1 MPTPRKWISTLKIK
15 SSYGILNN
23 MDTIE
28 QIIWAAGFIDADGTV
43 TIKRCRRG
51 KEGKWNFLPYIACGQ
66 VESNQSWKVLKLL
79 KKLFGGNIC
88 RWESKQRYKIEKGW
102 TTTYP
107 VNPTISWQVT
117 SKAAVECT
125 EKIKPYLVLKRGNA
139 ELLAEFNQKFFR
151 GTEYRAHRLTDE
163 DRLLRE
169 EYFYKMR
176 AFNGKGKLT
185 TPSTTERENTQKSD
199 ATV

>member
-1 MPTPRKWISTLKIK
+1 
-15 SSYGILNN
+15 

-28 QIIWAAGFIDADGTV
+28 QIIWAAGFLDADGTI
-43 TIKRCRRG
+43 TIKRSRRG
-51 KEGKWNFLPYIACGQ
+51 KDGKWNFIPYISCGQ
-66 VESNQSWKVLKLL
+66 VESNQSWKVLKRL
-79 KKLFGGNIC
+79 KALFGGNIC
-88 RWESKQRYKIEKGW
+88 RWESKKRFKTEMGW

-125 EKIKPYLVLKRGNA
+125 EKIKSYLVLKRGNA
-139 ELLAEFNQKFFR
+139 ELLNEFNEKFFR

-163 DRLLRE
+163 DRALRE

-176 AFNGKGKLT
+176 TFNGKGRLT
-185 TPSTTERENTQKSD
+185 TPSTTEREDALISD